1 MKNNKN
7 PKKIVATKKTVNE
20 LKRMM
25 EESKKRMAERMP
37 PKETLEWMRKK
48 AEETDE
54 MNGGTLDKSTF
65 MLGMMAM
72 WSYMNKKAK
81 ENGTNT

>member
-1 MKNNKN
+1 MNS
-7 PKKIVATKKTVNE
+7 KKIVISKKTAE
-20 LKRMM
+20 KFKKAMY
-25 EESKKRMAERMP
+25 ESKKRMEERMP

-48 AEETDE
+48 ADETDK

-72 WSYMNKKAK
+72 WSYMNKKNEETEK
-81 ENGTNT
+81 